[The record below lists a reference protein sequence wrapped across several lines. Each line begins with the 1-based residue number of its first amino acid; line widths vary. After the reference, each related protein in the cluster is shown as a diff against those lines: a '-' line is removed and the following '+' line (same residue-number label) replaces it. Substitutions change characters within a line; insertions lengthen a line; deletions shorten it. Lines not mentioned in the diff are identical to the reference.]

1 MSSIIERVAGLSEAK
16 RKLLLQRLQK
26 GAARDAEQT
35 ASARAIRPRS
45 VGEHAPLSFAQQR
58 LWFLDRLTPDNPFY
72 NMHAAVRL
80 KGALDLELFEGALNE
95 VVRRHESL
103 RTVFRL
109 VEGEPAQFVNESQTV
124 RVQVTDLSELPE
136 ERREAEVQSHALAES
151 KRPFDLTRGPL
162 LRVRLLRLAA
172 RHHVLLLTMH
182 HIISDGWSMG
192 VLIREVAALYEALGD
207 EWRARPPALPI
218 QYADYAV
225 WQREWLRGEVLE
237 EQLSYW
243 KGQLAD
249 LPTLRLPT
257 DRPRP
262 RSESFQGRRQMLSL
276 SSSTIETLK
285 ALSRSEEVTLFMT
298 LLAAWQALLMRYTG
312 QEDIVVGTPVAGRTR
327 GETEGLIGFFVNMLV
342 MRTDLSGDPTFRE
355 LLGRVRE
362 TALGAYAHQDVPFE
376 ELVRELQ
383 PERSLSLNPLFQV
396 MMVLQNAPMPELRF
410 ADIELTPIEVDTETA
425 KFDLGLNLWE
435 TGEGLA
441 GSLIYNT
448 ELFDAETA
456 RHVAGHFERLLE
468 SVAEDPGRRVAS
480 LLLWNEEERQPSS
493 DVRPQAQGGGGA
505 RVHRLFE
512 ARAAESPGAEAVVS
526 AEGSITYGELNA
538 RSNRLARRLRRLG
551 AGPETVVALCV
562 ERSAEMIVGVLGILK
577 AGAAYVP
584 LDPDY
589 PRDRL
594 QFIMD
599 DSRARILVT
608 QEQLGAG
615 LPAHKAEVIRLD
627 ADSEALALESAED
640 LREEEAAPGSLAYLI
655 YTSGTTGRPK
665 ATLVEHGNLSSTLL
679 ASQGEF
685 AFGPGDVMPSLASI
699 SFDISLFELMN
710 PLTTGGTVLMLGRM
724 EVLDPAVLAARVERA
739 TLLHMVPS
747 LMRQFVE
754 YVRLSGGARRFARL
768 RRIFVGGDAVSPQLL
783 EEMSE
788 LFPGAQLTV
797 LYGPTEA
804 AIICARYE
812 VPRGQT
818 PGRQMIGSSFGN
830 SRLLVCDREGRPV
843 PVGVAGELYIMGPCV
858 SRGYIGHEG
867 LTAERFIR
875 VDGERGYRSGDL
887 ARYLASGDIEF
898 LGRVDQQVK
907 VRGYRV
913 ELSEIEAVL
922 SRQPCVREAVVVA
935 RGEDA
940 AGEKRLVAYV
950 AHDPEYRE
958 PEGDWQGDQVGQW
971 EMVFDDIYKQ
981 TPSPKDL
988 TFNTIGW
995 NSSYT
1000 GQPIPHEEMEEWVEQ
1015 TVGRIL
1021 SLRPRRVLEIGC
1033 GTGLLLFRVAPH
1045 CESYRGTDF
1054 SRQALD
1060 YVRGQLAA
1068 HAAGTGR
1075 VELLQRTADD
1085 FEGLEAASF
1094 DTVIINSVVQYFP
1107 GIEYLVKVLE
1117 GAARVVA
1124 PGGRIFVGDVR
1135 SLPLLEAFHT
1145 SVALAGAEASQPLAQ
1160 LRRRVRQDM
1169 LDEGELVI
1177 DPAFFTTL
1185 RRHLPSISRVQVLP
1199 KRGRH
1204 HNELT
1209 RFRYEVVMHSGEAR
1223 EDRPAEVT
1231 WTDWREEGLSVEALG
1246 RLLRESRPAVLALK
1260 GVPNARVEAEA
1271 LAVAELAAV
1280 EKYETVAELR
1290 AAVEVAGREGVDP
1303 EALAEEMRDYGYGLA
1318 AGWARHDMEG
1328 RFDLVLRRLDAA
1340 GEAGEAEDLFEMLEE
1355 DAAVKPWR
1363 YYANDPLSG
1372 RSARKVTLELRQA
1385 LQKSLPEYMV
1395 PSAFVILDKLP
1406 LTPNGKVDRRALPE
1420 PAPLS
1425 LDAGDEVAAAR
1436 NPFEE
1441 VLAGIWSRVL
1451 GVEQVGIHDDFFS
1464 LGGHSLLATQL
1475 VSRVRDAFH
1484 VELPLRA
1491 LFESPTPASLA
1502 PRVERAL
1509 RSSGGA
1515 AEHPRVEP
1523 APRDGD
1529 IPLSFA
1535 QQRLWFFD
1543 QLEPGS
1549 NAYNIPA
1556 AVRLRG
1562 ALSSLALARALS
1574 EVVRRHESLR
1584 TCFAADAGRPRQV
1597 VRPAAPVELPVEDLS
1612 GMDEAEREAHAL
1624 ELAALEAATG
1634 FDLSEGPLLRAR
1646 LLRLTADEHV
1656 LILTMHHIISDGW
1669 SVGVL
1674 VGELSALYAAYSR
1687 GEESPLPELPV
1698 QYADY
1703 AVWQR
1708 QHLSGEALEEQLAY
1722 WRERLEGLTEP
1733 ALPTDRPRSAAR
1745 GRRGAGLP
1753 FSLPADISARLRGLC
1768 RAEGVTL
1775 FMTLLA
1781 AWQALLMRY
1790 TGQDDIVIG
1799 TPVAGRTRGETE
1811 GLIGFF
1817 VNMLVMRTDLSGEP
1831 SFRELLGRV
1840 RETCLGAYAHQEVP
1854 FDRLVEEF
1862 APGRAAGDIPLFQA
1876 AFALQTP
1883 SESEIKLADLCL
1895 TPLAAETTTAK
1906 FDLELE
1912 LWEESGELR
1921 GKLLYKTDLFEA
1933 ATVERIL
1940 RHYESLLRRVAGG
1953 ADFGLGELP
1962 ALLEESD
1969 RKEQLRRQEEFKR
1982 ARLDKFKSFQRGGR
1996 PATAKPS

>member
-1 MSSIIERVAGLSEAK
+1 MSTIIERVAGLSEAK

-26 GAARDAEQT
+26 GAARDAEQA
-35 ASARAIRPRS
+35 ASAHAIRPRS
-45 VGEHAPLSFAQQR
+45 GGEHTPLSFAQHR

-80 KGALDLELFEGALNE
+80 KGALNLEQFEGALNE

-124 RVQVTDLSELPE
+124 RVQLTDLSGLPE
-136 ERREAEVQSHALAES
+136 EGHEAEVQSHALAES

-207 EWRARPPALPI
+207 EWRAGPPALPI

-249 LPTLRLPT
+249 LSTLRLPT

-276 SSSTIETLK
+276 SRSTTETLK
-285 ALSRSEEVTLFMT
+285 ALSRSEDVTLFMT

-312 QEDIVVGTPVAGRTR
+312 QEDVAVGTPVAGRTR
-327 GETEGLIGFFVNMLV
+327 GETEGLIGFFVNTLV

-362 TALGAYAHQDVPFE
+362 TCLGAYAHQELPFE

-383 PERSLSLNPLFQV
+383 PERSLSHNPLFQV
-396 MMVLQNAPMPELRF
+396 MIVLQNAPMPELRF
-410 ADIELTPIEVDTETA
+410 ADIELTPLEVDTETA

-468 SVAEDPGRRVAS
+468 AVAEDPGRRVAS
-480 LLLWNEEERQPSS
+480 LRLWKEEERPSSS
-493 DVRPQAQGGGGA
+493 DVQPQAYVGGGA
-505 RVHRLFE
+505 CVHRLFE

-526 AEGSITYGELNA
+526 AEGSVTYGELNA
-538 RSNRLARRLRRLG
+538 RANRLARLLRRLG

-615 LPAHKAEVIRLD
+615 LPAHGAEVVRLD

-640 LREEEAAPGSLAYLI
+640 LRGEEVGPGSLAYLI

-665 ATLVEHGNLSSTLL
+665 ATLIEHGNLSSTLL
-679 ASQGEF
+679 ASQSEF

-710 PLTTGGTVLMLGRM
+710 PLTTGGTVLVLGRM
-724 EVLDPAVLAARVERA
+724 EVLDPAIMAARVERA

-804 AIICARYE
+804 TIICARYE

-830 SRLLVCDREGRPV
+830 SRLLVCDWEGRPV
-843 PVGVAGELYIMGPCV
+843 PVGVAGELYITGPCV
-858 SRGYIGHEG
+858 SRGYLGHEG

-875 VDGERGYRSGDL
+875 VGGGRGYRSGDL

-940 AGEKRLVAYV
+940 AGERRLVAYV

-958 PEGDWQGDQVGQW
+958 TEGDWQGDQVGQW

-1000 GQPIPHEEMEEWVEQ
+1000 GQPIPHEEMHEWVEQ
-1015 TVGRIL
+1015 TVEQIL

-1033 GTGLLLFRVAPH
+1033 GTGMLLFRVAPH
-1045 CESYRGTDF
+1045 CEGYCGTDF
-1054 SRQALD
+1054 SQQALD
-1060 YVRGQLAA
+1060 YVRGQMAA
-1068 HAAGTGR
+1068 HAAGAGR
-1075 VELLQRTADD
+1075 VELLQRMADD
-1085 FEGLEAASF
+1085 FEGLEPASF

-1107 GIEYLVKVLE
+1107 GVEYLVKVLE

-1124 PGGRIFVGDVR
+1124 PGGRILVGDVR
-1135 SLPLLEAFHT
+1135 SFPLLEAFHT
-1145 SVALAGAEASQPLAQ
+1145 SVALACAEASQPLAQ

-1177 DPAFFTTL
+1177 DPAFFATL
-1185 RRHLPSISRVQVLP
+1185 RRHLPSISRVQILP

-1209 RFRYEVVMHSGEAR
+1209 RFRYQVVMHSGAAR

-1260 GVPNARVEAEA
+1260 GVPNARVESEA
-1271 LAVAELAAV
+1271 RAVAELAAV

-1290 AAVEVAGREGVDP
+1290 AAVEAAAREGVDP
-1303 EALAEEMRDYGYGLA
+1303 EALAEEVRDYGYSLA
-1318 AGWARHDMEG
+1318 ASWARHDKEG

-1340 GEAGEAEDLFEMLEE
+1340 SEAEDLFERLEE
-1355 DAAVKPWR
+1355 VAAVKPWR

-1420 PAPLS
+1420 PAPLP
-1425 LDAGDEVAAAR
+1425 LDAGDEVIVAR

-1451 GVEQVGIHDDFFS
+1451 GVEQVGIHDDFFA

-1475 VSRVRDAFH
+1475 ISRVRDAFQ

-1509 RSSGGA
+1509 KSSGGA
-1515 AEHPRVEP
+1515 AEYPHVEP
-1523 APRDGD
+1523 VARDGD

-1549 NAYNIPA
+1549 HAYNIPA

-1562 ALSSLALARALS
+1562 ALNSSALARALS

-1597 VRPAAPVELPVEDLS
+1597 VRPAAPVELPIEDLS
-1612 GMDEAEREAHAL
+1612 GMDEAERETRAL
-1624 ELAALEAATG
+1624 KLAALEAATG
-1634 FDLSEGPLLRAR
+1634 FDLAEGPLLRTR

-1687 GEESPLPELPV
+1687 GEESPLNELPV

-1708 QHLSGEALEEQLAY
+1708 QHISGEALEEQLAY
-1722 WRERLEGLTEP
+1722 WRERLDGLTEL

-1745 GRRGAGLP
+1745 GRCGASLP
-1753 FSLPADISARLRGLC
+1753 FSLPADISARLRGLS
-1768 RAEGVTL
+1768 RSEGVTL

-1781 AWQALLMRY
+1781 AWQALLSRY
-1790 TGQDDIVIG
+1790 AGQDDIVVG

-1831 SFRELLGRV
+1831 TFRELLGRV

-1854 FDRLVEEF
+1854 FDRLVEEL
-1862 APGRAAGDIPLFQA
+1862 APGRAIGDIPLFQA

-1883 SESEIKLADLCL
+1883 SESELKLADLCL

-1940 RHYESLLRRVAGG
+1940 RHYEFLLRRVAGG

-1982 ARLDKFKSFQRGGR
+1982 ARLDKFKSFKRSGQ
-1996 PATAKPS
+1996 PPPAKPS